1 MANVQK
7 IRKEMVSMKKLTLIL
22 TFLLLWT
29 VVCGPSTAQ
38 ADIPHL
44 ISYQGRL
51 TDTSGNAVLNGSY
64 NIKFSIYSSEAGG
77 APLWFNTR
85 SVTVEDG
92 IFDVLLGE
100 AKTLDLPFDAQ
111 YYLGIQVGTEQEM
124 TPRQKLASVG
134 YAYMAEKAEQADNA
148 TSATES
154 TNADTVDGIHA
165 STTPEAGKLV
175 ALDENIQIPKEV
187 VGGYMYITFTPG
199 VCLDTESEE
208 KIHSNDGLI
217 ANHQS
222 VMWSNAHETLYF
234 SLAMPQTILSK
245 PVIMVECTIYYS
257 TSSAT
262 QAKFSEIS
270 LYEVIWQAGSSVK
283 ASQTYIGQNQ
293 TGDATIEIINA
304 PFTVNPTAKY
314 YLKVAGAT
322 SSAGASLHMIRVKLS
337 Y

>member
-1 MANVQK
+1 
-7 IRKEMVSMKKLTLIL
+7 MKKLTLIL
-22 TFLLLWT
+22 AFLLLWT

-165 STTPEAGKLV
+165 STTPEAGKLI
-175 ALDENIQIPKEV
+175 ALDDSAKLPLSALGV
-187 VGGYMYITFTPG
+187 SPYYITWSGVEHIYGGNYEIICNDAMQTYVTPG
-199 VCLDTESEE
+199 QGYIRIMPPLS
-208 KIHSNDGLI
+208 
-217 ANHQS
+217 S
-222 VMWSNAHETLYF
+222 VMRPGA
-234 SLAMPQTILSK
+234 TIRWEELT
-245 PVIMVECTIYYS
+245 VYYS
-257 TSSAT
+257 TGAWYIKNLRIFEIDTNGTATEKVNHTDDIRGEGSHQVIDSSFILNPQKCYT
-262 QAKFSEIS
+262 IYLSVPSHIGIVKIYGWKAKF
-270 LYEVIWQAGSSVK
+270 
-283 ASQTYIGQNQ
+283 
-293 TGDATIEIINA
+293 TIE
-304 PFTVNPTAKY
+304 
-314 YLKVAGAT
+314 
-322 SSAGASLHMIRVKLS
+322 
-337 Y
+337 